1 MHFPHLHF
9 PPLPFWLDWLPAL
22 LGLMLLLL
30 LLRILL
36 RGTFRLW
43 LLPVLLLLVLAA
55 FPHRDL
61 VLFALGGLAVWCLLP
76 GPAPEEKKQRKAD
89 DPTTF

>member
-9 PPLPFWLDWLPAL
+9 PPLPFWLDWLPPL

-43 LLPVLLLLVLAA
+43 LLPVLLLLALAA

-61 VLFALGGLAVWCLLP
+61 VLLALGGLAVWCLLP
-76 GPAPEEKKQRKAD
+76 GPAQTEK
-89 DPTTF
+89 